1 MTSGPQIVLLF
12 GRPGVGKFTVG
23 KALAEELGYR
33 LLHNHAVVDLVI
45 ALFPFGSE
53 PFVGLR
59 EQLWLTAV
67 DAALAAKLPGVILT
81 FAPESTVSDDFL
93 PALEARTRAGG
104 GSLRLV
110 ELQCAPGEIER
121 RLSEPS
127 RAAFGKLRDVEQ
139 YRQLDAAGVFSRPKM
154 PPAELVLDISRMESR
169 QAAQMISKHLSSGR
183 RASGG

>member
-1 MTSGPQIVLLF
+1 MTSRPQIVLLF

-33 LLHNHAVVDLVI
+33 LLHNHAVVDLVL
-45 ALFPFGSE
+45 ALHPFGSE
-53 PFVGLR
+53 PFVQLR

-67 DAALAAKLPGVILT
+67 ESALAAGLPGVILT
-81 FAPESTVSDDFL
+81 FAPESTVSDEFL

-110 ELQCAPGEIER
+110 ELRCAPGEIER
-121 RLSEPS
+121 RLGEPS

-139 YRQLDAAGVFSRPKM
+139 YRELDAAGVFSRPQM
-154 PPAELVLDISRMESR
+154 PPAELVIDISRMESR